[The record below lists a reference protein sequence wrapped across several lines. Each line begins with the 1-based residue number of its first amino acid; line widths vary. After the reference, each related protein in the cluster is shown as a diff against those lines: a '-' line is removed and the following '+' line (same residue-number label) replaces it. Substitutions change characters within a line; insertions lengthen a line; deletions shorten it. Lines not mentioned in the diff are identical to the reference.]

1 MRLRSVHLMTRASAL
16 SSCRLSLRVLVR
28 AINESLTKLE
38 GRQIETLTK
47 L

>member
-1 MRLRSVHLMTRASAL
+1 
-16 SSCRLSLRVLVR
+16 LSLRVLVR
-28 AINESLTKLE
+28 GINESLTKLE